1 MLCPERARNTHV
13 EATLHLSVP
22 AQVANVAQE
31 PKSAQL
37 SSVSFLVVAAMF
49 SGVAPRLGELRK
61 LGPAA
66 RPVVWGSYAR
76 WLVEALYAAEI
87 SALSTAWRMP
97 PAFYNRPRAESA
109 LMGLLLYDYVAKSA
123 ALNCAVLVLLGV
135 LFRLVALLA
144 LKCANRDRMGLRSPH
159 HALLDAYAAARG
171 GLRRCRGAKGPSGAA
186 AVQLGD
192 VVARP
197 TARRPGE
204 ASSLLGEA
212 RLNRVV

>member
-192 VVARP
+192 VARP